1 MTNQALT
8 FAVTDVTSRRVI
20 YAVEA
25 ASADQAGQ
33 MAASA
38 LCRTKPPASWHV
50 ERLDKLPSDLAVE
63 ATAVLVGVRDGLNAV
78 DTLLNAEG
86 RDAVLKT
93 LRPGQ
98 EDWDFEARNADA
110 AGHRGIAKGSRE
122 AYYRAYGRVAR
133 CRAEQIEDEG

>member
-1 MTNQALT
+1 MNQAST
-8 FAVTDVTSRRVI
+8 FAVPEVSSRRVI

-25 ASADQAGQ
+25 ASAYQAGQ
-33 MAASA
+33 LAASA
-38 LCRTKPPASWHV
+38 LGRTKVPASWHV

-78 DTLLNAEG
+78 DTLLNEEG

-93 LRPGQ
+93 LRGQ
-98 EDWDFEARNADA
+98 EDWDFEARNADT
-110 AGHRGIAKGSRE
+110 AGHRGIAVGSRE
-122 AYYRAYGRVAR
+122 AYYRAYGQIAR